1 MFCSLILVL
10 KTLYLYNDII
20 HLSYQTP
27 PFSVFL
33 YQYLIILL
41 KKNVGNFKNSDLAN
55 LSGLENL
62 TVLTDSKSWQAANGI
77 HFALWGANTLGTPYK
92 QNLTS
97 VSAGIQIVGRVSENN
112 QFWISID
119 ANGKMYKTY
128 YDRGTDAW
136 SQWTAI

>member
-1 MFCSLILVL
+1 MF
-10 KTLYLYNDII
+10 DE
-20 HLSYQTP
+20 
-27 PFSVFL
+27 
-33 YQYLIILL
+33 
-41 KKNVGNFKNSDLAN
+41 NSDLAN

-97 VSAGIQIVGRVSENN
+97 VSAGIQIGGRVSENN

>member
-1 MFCSLILVL
+1 MARILIGNIKPTLVNNAL
-10 KTLYLYNDII
+10 TTQAGLYALDAAMGYTLDDKIGKV
-20 HLSYQTP
+20 S
-27 PFSVFL
+27 
-33 YQYLIILL
+33 
-41 KKNVGNFKNSDLAN
+41 SDLAN

-97 VSAGIQIVGRVSENN
+97 VSAGIQIGGRVSENN

>member
-1 MFCSLILVL
+1 M
-10 KTLYLYNDII
+10 
-20 HLSYQTP
+20 
-27 PFSVFL
+27 
-33 YQYLIILL
+33 
-41 KKNVGNFKNSDLAN
+41 
-55 LSGLENL
+55 
-62 TVLTDSKSWQAANGI
+62 LTDAKSWQAANGI

-97 VSAGIQIVGRVSENN
+97 VSAGIQIGGRVSENN

-136 SQWTAI
+136 SQWTVISLFHRTNVCFFVNYMLFYTHKAEKEAIL